1 MAPLFLILCF
11 VLPAALAAHNYG
23 EALSKSIL
31 FFEAQRSGF
40 LPSSQRVHW
49 RGNSG
54 LNDGK
59 PSGVCVSFIIFILN
73 FSECSYVIRFKMLKL
88 ELSVVNFEGGSGRRL
103 LRCRRQC

>member
-1 MAPLFLILCF
+1 MGLCFSMAPLFLILCF
-11 VLPAALAAHNYG
+11 LLPAALAAHNYG

-59 PSGVCVSFIIFILN
+59 TSGVCVSLL
-73 FSECSYVIRFKMLKL
+73 FSSSIVLHF
-88 ELSVVNFEGGSGRRL
+88 ELRN
-103 LRCRRQC
+103 